1 MHLKRQKISKN
12 WPLPRKGSVYV
23 VRPKSNLDRTIPIL
37 LILRDILNLAKT
49 KKEAK
54 RIIHGKNVVLNGK
67 IVYDEKNPMG
77 LFDVLS
83 LPLVK
88 KNYKLDLTE
97 NGKFKLEDIK
107 ESESGTKI
115 AKITNKTLIK
125 GKKIQLNFSDGRNI
139 LSQEKCKT
147 NDSAVINF
155 KSKKIEKI
163 IPLKENSKVIIF
175 SGKHI
180 GGTGKIEKLNEQD
193 KTATIK
199 VGDKME
205 NVLIK
210 QVMVIE
216 N

>member
-1 MHLKRQKISKN
+1 MHLKRQEISKN

-23 VRPKSNLDRTIPIL
+23 VRPKSNLDKTIPIL
-37 LILRDILNLAKT
+37 VIIRDILGIAKT
-49 KKEAK
+49 KKEVK
-54 RIIHGKNVVLNGK
+54 KIIHEKNVIINGK
-67 IVYDEKNPMG
+67 IVYDEKNSIG

-83 LPLVK
+83 IPLIK

-97 NGKFKLEDIK
+97 NGKFKLDEIK

-147 NDSAVINF
+147 NDSALINF
-155 KSKKIEKI
+155 KTKKIEKI

-180 GGTGKIEKLNEQD
+180 GEVGKIVKLNEKD
-193 KTATIK
+193 KTAIIS
-199 VGDKME
+199 VGDNKA

-210 QVMVIE
+210 QIMVID
-216 N
+216 